1 MTNQERIQA
10 RIARDKARKAEKRKA
25 QIEQHGTFTN
35 VITMQALLRSLQRR
49 RKDVEWK
56 GSVQS
61 YIAHAPVKMKR
72 AKDSLWAGRL
82 DVNRKIKQMTIC
94 ERGKKRNIHA
104 IMIDSRVIQ
113 GALCDSSITPL
124 TQPSLIYDNP
134 ASTKGKGVSHA
145 RRRIVRHIED
155 QVRQSRSDF
164 YALVY
169 DFSGFF
175 DSISHSLCR
184 RKLAEAGQ
192 DEQLQAL
199 TMYFIKMYQEQ
210 DISLITDKSE
220 KERLMEEL
228 RADRACGATL
238 GSQISQDMA
247 LVVPNE
253 LDHAIKDKAG
263 IRHYIRYMD
272 DGNILHADKDYLRR
286 LLKSIKRLCAK
297 LGLKLNEKK
306 TRIVKATRGFTFL
319 KVRYTVT
326 ETGRIIKKMAKSG
339 IVRMRRK
346 LKKFRKLVDAGL
358 MTRDDAF
365 NSFKSWFGNAKTI
378 AHSYRTRKAM
388 LILYNRL
395 FNRYRT
401 GGLIA

>member
-10 RIARDKARKAEKRKA
+10 RIDRDKARKAEKRQA
-25 QIEQHGTFTN
+25 QIKQHGTFTN

-82 DVNRKIKQMTIC
+82 DVNRTIKQMTIC

-155 QVRQSRSDF
+155 QVRQSGSDF
-164 YALVY
+164 FALVY

-175 DSISHSLCR
+175 DSIQHSLCR
-184 RKLAEAGQ
+184 QKLAEAGQ
-192 DEQLQAL
+192 DERLQAL

-210 DISLITDKSE
+210 DISVLTDKDE
-220 KERLMEEL
+220 KARLMEEL

-238 GSQISQDMA
+238 GSQISQD
-247 LVVPNE
+247 
-253 LDHAIKDKAG
+253 
-263 IRHYIRYMD
+263 
-272 DGNILHADKDYLRR
+272 
-286 LLKSIKRLCAK
+286 
-297 LGLKLNEKK
+297 
-306 TRIVKATRGFTFL
+306 T
-319 KVRYTVT
+319 
-326 ETGRIIKKMAKSG
+326 
-339 IVRMRRK
+339 
-346 LKKFRKLVDAGL
+346 
-358 MTRDDAF
+358 
-365 NSFKSWFGNAKTI
+365 
-378 AHSYRTRKAM
+378 
-388 LILYNRL
+388 
-395 FNRYRT
+395 
-401 GGLIA
+401 